1 MTALSPPRPPSL
13 TPTGTVGPLTA
24 RPQSPPAA
32 RASSLARLRVL
43 AISVVQGR
51 PVPAQA
57 PLRDRRA
64 TEVPGVS
71 YVDFLVPASCSRSSS
86 SRLRSVPPPY
96 PVSAPSA
103 PITRAR
109 HDDRNGVAA
118 VGQSHRPPGGGLVDA
133 TRELAVAD
141 RLAVGD
147 VLQRTPDAS
156 LERRAVHDERQIE
169 AGALAREVVGQLAA
183 RIGECGGI
191 VPPFRGD
198 RHGRA
203 PGLHA
208 QAVQRALV
216 ADQEQLADR
225 TLRRGVAERPGR
237 GGRRWPPHAASRSGA
252 RSAPSSRA
260 TARPVPSRAQRCAR
274 RRRGRGAS
282 ARRVARRRGRR
293 PLRAARGRDGRRGR
307 SGGRRRGRAGRAWRR
322 TPLSRLHAPPR
333 PRELAVA
340 RAPVRPNP

>member
-103 PITRAR
+103 PITRWYGTMTAT
-109 HDDRNGVAA
+109 GL
-118 VGQSHRPPGGGLVDA
+118 RP
-133 TRELAVAD
+133 LASPTA
-141 RLAVGD
+141 
-147 VLQRTPDAS
+147 
-156 LERRAVHDERQIE
+156 RRAV
-169 AGALAREVVGQLAA
+169 GWSM
-183 RIGECGGI
+183 
-191 VPPFRGD
+191 
-198 RHGRA
+198 RH
-203 PGLHA
+203 
-208 QAVQRALV
+208 
-216 ADQEQLADR
+216 
-225 TLRRGVAERPGR
+225 
-237 GGRRWPPHAASRSGA
+237 ASS
-252 RSAPSSRA
+252 P
-260 TARPVPSRAQRCAR
+260 
-274 RRRGRGAS
+274 
-282 ARRVARRRGRR
+282 
-293 PLRAARGRDGRRGR
+293 
-307 SGGRRRGRAGRAWRR
+307 
-322 TPLSRLHAPPR
+322 
-333 PRELAVA
+333 
-340 RAPVRPNP
+340 

>member
-96 PVSAPSA
+96 PVSVPSA

-133 TRELAVAD
+133 TRELAVGNA
-141 RLAVGD
+141 
-147 VLQRTPDAS
+147 LQRVPDAPLKWRTVH
-156 LERRAVHDERQIE
+156 LECEIE
-169 AGALAREVVGQLAA
+169 ARALAREVLAQLAA
-183 RIGECGGI
+183 HIGECGGI

-260 TARPVPSRAQRCAR
+260 TARPVPSRAQRCCTA
-274 RRRGRGAS
+274 
-282 ARRVARRRGRR
+282 
-293 PLRAARGRDGRRGR
+293 
-307 SGGRRRGRAGRAWRR
+307 
-322 TPLSRLHAPPR
+322 
-333 PRELAVA
+333 
-340 RAPVRPNP
+340 